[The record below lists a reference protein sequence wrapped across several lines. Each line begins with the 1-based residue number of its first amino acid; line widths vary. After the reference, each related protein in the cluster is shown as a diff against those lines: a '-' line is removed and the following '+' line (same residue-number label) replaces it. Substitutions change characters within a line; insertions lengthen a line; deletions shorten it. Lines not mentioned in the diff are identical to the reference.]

1 MLEKSEEK
9 ELDILINILLEEHN
23 KKIKIPN
30 SLNEKF
36 NLYRSLINIRL
47 PNPIDETYIET
58 ENSLLQSMLKTQ
70 KITDIKNLLP
80 LSKQYPNS
88 KFKIKNTNKIILY
101 QGDIT
106 KLKIDIIVNAGNSE
120 GLGCFNPCHECID
133 NQIHTFSGIKLR
145 LECNE
150 IMKKKNIINDGEC
163 IITNGYNL
171 PCKKVI
177 TTCGPCITKKIS
189 EDDIK
194 NLSLCYFNSL
204 HILVKEKLRHIAFP
218 TISTGVFNFPK
229 EKACKIALESVDNFL
244 SKNNDDVDFVVF
256 CLHSDKSVSLYKKMV
271 FE

>member
-1 MLEKSEEK
+1 MLEKTEEK
-9 ELDILINILLEEHN
+9 ELDILISILLEEQN
-23 KKIKIPN
+23 TKIKIPK

-36 NLYRSLINIRL
+36 KLYRSLINIRL
-47 PNPIDETYIET
+47 PNPINETYIKT
-58 ENSLLQSMLKTQ
+58 ENSFLQNLLKTQ
-70 KITDIKNLLP
+70 KITEIQNLLP
-80 LSKQYPNS
+80 LSKKYPNS
-88 KFKIKNTNKIILY
+88 KFKIKNSNKIILY

-106 KLKIDIIVNAGNSE
+106 KLKIDIIVNAGNSD

-145 LECNE
+145 LECYE
-150 IMKKKNIINDGEC
+150 IMKKKKIINDGEC

-177 TTCGPCITKKIS
+177 TTCGPCIEKNVS
-189 EDDIK
+189 DDDIK

-204 HILVKEKLRHIAFP
+204 DILVKEKLRSIAFP
-218 TISTGVFNFPK
+218 CISTGVFNFPR

-244 SKNNDDVDFVVF
+244 SKYNDCVDFVVF
-256 CLHSDKSVSLYKKMV
+256 CLHSDKSVLLYKNMV